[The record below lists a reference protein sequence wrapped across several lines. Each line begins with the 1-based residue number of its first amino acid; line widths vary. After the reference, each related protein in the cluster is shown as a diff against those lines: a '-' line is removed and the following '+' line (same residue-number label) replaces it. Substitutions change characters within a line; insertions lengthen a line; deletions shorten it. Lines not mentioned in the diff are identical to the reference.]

1 MRAKRKV
8 CAFAVTA
15 ALALSVPFLATGC
28 SGGGSEG
35 SGGDQAPST
44 EQTEQA
50 TEQTVTDDAGRENT
64 IPGGDNLTSIYCTSP
79 ISELYLFTLAPEKAA
94 GANSDY
100 TDSQLQYLPDNVAD
114 LPSYGTM
121 ANGGT
126 LNTEAIMAAGVQVIL
141 NVAQADITQSDIDN
155 ADALQEQTGIPVL
168 LFNGSV
174 EKTPDTYR
182 SIGAVLGQADRAEEM
197 ASYLE
202 NVYTEVSEAV
212 ASIPEEERTTVY
224 YAEGP
229 DGLKTEPSSSNHFT
243 TFLEAGAKNV
253 ADIDNSNGGA
263 TGGGMTQV
271 SLENVIAWNPEVII
285 AWDDTER
292 GGADDLIRT
301 SSDWE
306 SIDAVANDRVYT
318 IPCVPFMWGDRPP
331 SVTRY
336 IGMQWLAN
344 KLYPDVY
351 DVDMIE
357 ETKNFYSL
365 FFSVDLTDDEAKSIL
380 FLDEEA

>member
-1 MRAKRKV
+1 MRAKTKA
-8 CAFAVTA
+8 CAVALTA
-15 ALALSVPFLATGC
+15 ALALAVPFSFAGC
-28 SGGGSEG
+28 SSSGGEGGGGE
-35 SGGDQAPST
+35 
-44 EQTEQA
+44 A
-50 TEQTVTDDAGRENT
+50 TQESAEPTTMTVTDDGGRENT
-64 IPGGDNLTSIYCTSP
+64 IPAGENLTSVYCTSP
-79 ISELYLFTLAPEKAA
+79 ISELYLFTLAPELAA

-100 TDSQLQYLPDNVAD
+100 TESQLEYLPENVAD
-114 LPSYGTM
+114 LESFGTM

-141 NVAQADITQSDIDN
+141 NVAQADVTQADIDN

-174 EKTPDTYR
+174 EETPNTYR
-182 SIGAVLGQADRAEEM
+182 AIGEVLGQAERAEEM
-197 ASYLE
+197 ATYLE
-202 NVYTEVSEAV
+202 GVYDEVSSAV
-212 ASIPEEERTTVY
+212 ATIPEEDRVTVY

-243 TFLEAGAKNV
+243 TYLEAGAKNV
-253 ADIDNSNGGA
+253 ADIDNSNAGP

-285 AWDDTER
+285 AWDDVER

-344 KLYPDVY
+344 TLYPDVY
-351 DVDMIE
+351 DVDMVQ
-357 ETKNFYSL
+357 ETKDFYSL
-365 FFSVDLTDDEAKSIL
+365 FFSVDLTDEEAREIL